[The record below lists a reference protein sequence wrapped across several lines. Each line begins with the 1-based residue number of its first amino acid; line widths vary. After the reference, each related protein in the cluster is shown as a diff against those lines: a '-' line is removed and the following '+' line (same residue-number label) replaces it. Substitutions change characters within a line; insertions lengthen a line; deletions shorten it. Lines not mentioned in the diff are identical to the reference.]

1 MNLFR
6 FGCFENTE
14 RPYFSR
20 ISSLSCETFLE
31 TEPISLMDTSD
42 DPLNDFFYGLSK
54 LLWVLNS
61 KIFKLLL

>member
-31 TEPISLMDTSD
+31 TEPILLLHVSD

-54 LLWVLNS
+54 L
-61 KIFKLLL
+61 